1 MGVFKCHVGFIW
13 SLLFAV
19 VITVIPRY
27 WEVKI
32 ESIQPLPS
40 ASAAA
45 VPEVPKFEVV
55 EDTIHKNT
63 TLVATLGDY
72 DIPSEMANQ
81 VAELIKPVF
90 DVRKFRFGNP
100 FRLEKELD
108 GSLRTFE
115 YKIDDES
122 VLKVRRQAESFAAS
136 IEKLE
141 LNTRESTITTE
152 IETSLWEALQGQPKG
167 EYLATEL
174 AQIFQWEVDFNTE
187 IQPGDRI
194 RMIVDESFHDEKFV
208 KYGVI
213 KAAELVNEGRT
224 YRGFRFRDSYYNEKG
239 VSLKRATLAS
249 PLKFNPRI
257 TSGFSRSRKHPILG
271 FNRSHLATDYAA
283 PEGSPVLAVANGRV
297 TFAGWNDGYGNLV
310 QIRHVN
316 GMTSGY
322 AHLSR
327 IGQGVRT
334 GQSIKQGDLV
344 GLVGQTGL
352 ATGPHLHFMM
362 TNRGVPINPV
372 PTLKKGE
379 PAPPIEGAMRAAFLN
394 EIAPIQEKLGIQ
406 SASRN

>member
-1 MGVFKCHVGFIW
+1 MGVFKCNVGFIW
-13 SLLFAV
+13 SLFFAV
-19 VITVIPRY
+19 LIAVIPRY
-27 WEVKI
+27 WELKI

-40 ASAAA
+40 ATAAT
-45 VPEVPKFEVV
+45 PDVPKTEVV
-55 EDTIHKNT
+55 EDTIQKNT

-72 DIPSEMANQ
+72 DIPSDMANQ

-90 DVRKFRFGNP
+90 DVRKLRFGNP
-100 FRLEKELD
+100 FRLEKEID

-122 VLKVRRQAESFAAS
+122 VLKVRKQADSFAAS
-136 IEKLE
+136 VEKLE

-152 IETSLWEALQGQPKG
+152 IQTSLWDAVQGQPKG

-174 AQIFQWEVDFNTE
+174 AQIFQWQVDFNTE
-187 IQPGDRI
+187 VQPGDRI
-194 RMIVDESFHDEKFV
+194 RMIVDENFHDGKFV
-208 KYGVI
+208 KYGAI
-213 KAAELVNEGRT
+213 KAAEFVNEGRT
-224 YRGFRFRDSYYNEKG
+224 YRAFRFRDSYYDEKG

-271 FNRSHLATDYAA
+271 FNRSHLATDYGA
-283 PEGSPVLAVANGRV
+283 PEGSPVLAVANGTV
-297 TFAGWNDGYGNLV
+297 TFAGWNNSYGNLV

-327 IGQGVRT
+327 IAHGVSS
-334 GQSIKQGDLV
+334 GQSIKQGELV

-372 PTLKKGE
+372 PALKKGE
-379 PAPPIEGAMRAAFLN
+379 PAPPIDGVMRAAFLN
-394 EIAPIQEKLGIQ
+394 EIAPTQVKLGIQ

>member
-1 MGVFKCHVGFIW
+1 MGVFKCRIGFIW
-13 SLLFAV
+13 SLLFSVVIAV
-19 VITVIPRY
+19 VPRY
-27 WEVKI
+27 WELKI
-32 ESIQPLPS
+32 ESIQPLP
-40 ASAAA
+40 AAA
-45 VPEVPKFEVV
+45 AALPDVPKIEVV
-55 EDTIHKNT
+55 EDKIRKNT

-72 DIPSEMANQ
+72 DIPSDMANK

-90 DVRKFRFGNP
+90 DLRKFRFGNA
-100 FRLEKELD
+100 FRLEKEPD

-122 VLKVRRQAESFAAS
+122 VLKVHKEADSFAAHV
-136 IEKLE
+136 EKLQ

-152 IETSLWEALQGQPKG
+152 IHSSLWEAMQVQPKG
-167 EYLATEL
+167 EYLAMEL
-174 AQIFQWEVDFNTE
+174 AQIFQWEGDFNTE
-187 IQPGDRI
+187 IQPGDHI
-194 RMIVDESFHDEKFV
+194 RMIVDENFHDGDFV

-213 KAAELVNEGRT
+213 KAAELVNQGRT
-224 YRGFRFRDSYYNEKG
+224 YRAFRFRDSYYDEKG

-283 PEGSPVLAVANGRV
+283 PEGSPVLAVANGTI
-297 TFAGWNDGYGNLV
+297 TFAGWNTGYGNLV

-327 IGQGVRT
+327 IAQGVRA
-334 GQSIKQGDLV
+334 GQPIKQGDLV

-379 PAPPIEGAMRAAFLN
+379 PAPPIEGSMRAAFLT
-394 EIAPIQEKLGIQ
+394 EISPIQAKFGI
-406 SASRN
+406 SVASK

>member
-1 MGVFKCHVGFIW
+1 MGIFKCHVGFIW

-19 VITVIPRY
+19 LITVIPRY
-27 WEVKI
+27 WELKI
-32 ESIQPLPS
+32 ESIQPLPA
-40 ASAAA
+40 ASAAS

-63 TLVATLGDY
+63 TLVATLGNY
-72 DIPSEMANQ
+72 DIPSDMANQ

-122 VLKVRRQAESFAAS
+122 MLKVRKQADSFAAS
-136 IEKLE
+136 VEKLE

-152 IETSLWEALQGQPKG
+152 IQSSLWDALQDQPKG
-167 EYLATEL
+167 EYLTTEL

-194 RMIVDESFHDEKFV
+194 RMIVDENFHDEQFV
-208 KYGVI
+208 KYGAI
-213 KAAELVNEGRT
+213 KVAELVNEGRT
-224 YRGFRFRDSYYNEKG
+224 YRAFRFRDSYYDEKG

-283 PEGSPVLAVANGRV
+283 PEGSPVLAVANGTV
-297 TFAGWNDGYGNLV
+297 TFAGWNNGYGNLV

-327 IGQGVRT
+327 IGQGVRS

-352 ATGPHLHFMM
+352 ATGPHLHFMI

-379 PAPPIEGAMRAAFLN
+379 PAPPIEGAMKAAFMN
-394 EIAPIQEKLGIQ
+394 EIAPVQEKLGIQ
-406 SASRN
+406 AASRN